1 MEMISKAL
9 KEEMDHL
16 RKQKEV
22 TRRLSEKLK
31 EAREKEQH
39 LERRVKVLEAEEVIA
54 LLKKR
59 ELSFEEGLLI
69 LGGEKENTRDQKTD
83 T

>member
-1 MEMISKAL
+1 MISKAL
-9 KEEMDHL
+9 KEEMEHL
-16 RKQKEV
+16 RKQKET

-31 EAREKEQH
+31 EAREKQQH

-54 LLKKR
+54 LLKKH
-59 ELSFEEGLLI
+59 ELTFEEGLQI
-69 LGGEKENTRDQKTD
+69 LSGEKENKRDQKTD